1 MTLELNLLEE
11 SIMNQPSSNVPD
23 VVVITGASAG
33 VGRAVARRF
42 ATAGAKIGLL
52 ARGTEGLEATAS
64 EIENLGGTALPIATD
79 VADYDQVNAAADQIE
94 KELGAIDIWINNAMT
109 SVFAP
114 VRQIEPDEFRR
125 VTEVTYLGTVWGTM
139 VALDRMIPRDHGKIV
154 QVGSALAYRGIPLQ
168 SAYCGAKHGIQGF
181 NDSLY
186 TELLHDDSNVRLT
199 QVNLPAVN
207 TPQFGWVRSKLP
219 NKAQPVPP
227 IFQPEVIAEAIYW
240 CAYHDRRELTV
251 GFSALKAIWGNK
263 FMPTAG
269 DHYLARNGFK
279 SQQTDEPEDPDRPD
293 NLFEPVSGDHGA
305 HGSFDDRA
313 KNQSL
318 SLLLNEN
325 RELVLGAL
333 GTIALLALLK
343 KR

>member
-1 MTLELNLLEE
+1 MSHSTEG
-11 SIMNQPSSNVPD
+11 VPD

-42 ATAGAKIGLL
+42 AADGAKIGLL
-52 ARGTEGLEATAS
+52 ARGTEGLEATAN
-64 EIENLGGTALPIATD
+64 EIENLGGTAITIPTD
-79 VADYDQVNAAADQIE
+79 VADYDQVEAAAARVEQ
-94 KELGAIDIWINNAMT
+94 ELGAIDIWINNAMT

-114 VRQIEPDEFRR
+114 IRKIEPDEFRR

-139 VALDRMIPRDHGKIV
+139 VALDRMLPRDHGKII

-168 SAYCGAKHGIQGF
+168 AAYCGAKHGIQGF

-186 TELLHDDSNVRLT
+186 TELLHDNSKVRLT

-227 IFQPEVIAEAIYW
+227 IFQPEVIAEAIHW

-251 GFSALKAIWGNK
+251 GLSALKAIWGNK
-263 FMPTAG
+263 FLPSVG
-269 DHYLARNGFK
+269 DQYLARTGFD
-279 SQQTDEPEDPDRPD
+279 SQQTDEPEDPNRPD
-293 NLFEPVSGDHGA
+293 NLFEPVAGDHGA
-305 HGSFDDRA
+305 HGTFDAQA
-313 KNQSL
+313 KDQSL

-325 RELVLGAL
+325 RELVFGAL
-333 GTIALLALLK
+333 GLVALLALLK
-343 KR
+343 RR

>member
-1 MTLELNLLEE
+1 MLELNLLEE
-11 SIMNQPSSNVPD
+11 WNMNQSKGNVPD
-23 VVVITGASAG
+23 VVVITGATAG

-42 ATAGAKIGLL
+42 ATDGAKIGLL
-52 ARGTEGLEATAS
+52 ARGAEGLEATAN

-79 VADYDQVNAAADQIE
+79 VADYDQVEAAAERIE
-94 KELGAIDIWINNAMT
+94 NELGAIDIWINNAMT
-109 SVFAP
+109 SVFSP
-114 VRQIEPDEFRR
+114 VREIEPEEFRR

-139 VALDRMIPRDHGKIV
+139 VALDRMLPRDHGKIV

-168 SAYCGAKHGIQGF
+168 AAYCGAKHGIQGF

-186 TELLHDDSNVRLT
+186 TELLHDDSKVRLT

-219 NKAQPVPP
+219 KKAQPVPP
-227 IFQPEVIAEAIYW
+227 IFQPEVVAEAIHW
-240 CAYHDRRELTV
+240 SAYHDRRELTV

-263 FMPTAG
+263 FLPTAG
-269 DHYLARNGFK
+269 DHYLAKTGFE
-279 SQQTDEPEDPDRPD
+279 SQQTDEPEDPNRPD
-293 NLFEPVSGDHGA
+293 NLFEPVAGDHGA
-305 HGSFDDRA
+305 HGSFDDRS
-313 KNQSL
+313 KDQSL

-325 RELVLGAL
+325 RELLFGAL
-333 GTIALLALLK
+333 GVIALLALLK

>member
-1 MTLELNLLEE
+1 
-11 SIMNQPSSNVPD
+11 MNQPKGSVPD

-42 ATAGAKIGLL
+42 ATDGARIGLL
-52 ARGTEGLEATAS
+52 ARGMDGLEATVD
-64 EIENLGGTALPIATD
+64 EIENLGGTAIAIQTD
-79 VADYDQVNAAADQIE
+79 VADFEQVQAAAERVEQ
-94 KELGAIDIWINNAMT
+94 ELGAIDIWINNAMT

-114 VRQIEPDEFRR
+114 IKEIEPDEFRR
-125 VTEVTYLGTVWGTM
+125 VTDVTYLGTVWGTM
-139 VALDRMIPRDHGKIV
+139 VALDRMLPRDHGKIV

-168 SAYCGAKHGIQGF
+168 AAYCGAKHGIQGF

-186 TELLHDDSNVRLT
+186 TELLHDRSNVRLT

-227 IFQPEVIAEAIYW
+227 IFQPEVIAEAIHW

-263 FMPTAG
+263 FVPTFA
-269 DHYLARNGFK
+269 DQYLAKNGVE
-279 SQQTDEPEDPDRPD
+279 SQQTDEPEDPNRPD
-293 NLFEPVSGDHGA
+293 NLFEPVPGDHGA
-305 HGSFDDRA
+305 HGSFDERA
-313 KNQSL
+313 KDQSFA
-318 SLLLNEN
+318 LLLNEN
-325 RELVLGAL
+325 REVVLGAL
-333 GTIALLALLK
+333 GVLALLAIF
-343 KR
+343 KRR

>member
-1 MTLELNLLEE
+1 MNE
-11 SIMNQPSSNVPD
+11 STGKVPD
-23 VVVITGASAG
+23 VVVITGATAG

-42 ATAGAKIGLL
+42 ATDGAKIGLL
-52 ARGTEGLEATAS
+52 ARGSEGLEATAN
-64 EIENLGGTALPIATD
+64 EVENLGGIAIPIATD
-79 VADYDQVNAAADQIE
+79 VADYEQVAAAAERVE

-114 VRQIEPDEFRR
+114 VREIEPEEFRR

-139 VALDRMIPRDHGKIV
+139 VALDRMLPRDHGKIV

-186 TELLHDDSNVRLT
+186 TELLHDDSNIKLT

-227 IFQPEVIAEAIYW
+227 IFQPEVVAEAIHW

-263 FMPTAG
+263 FFPTAG
-269 DHYLARNGFK
+269 DYYLARKGFE
-279 SQQTDEPEDPDRPD
+279 SQQTDQPEDPGRPD
-293 NLFEPVSGDHGA
+293 NLFAPVEGDHGA
-305 HGSFDDRA
+305 HGSFDDRS
-313 KNQSL
+313 KDQSL

-325 RELVLGAL
+325 RELLIGAL
-333 GTIALLALLK
+333 GVIALLALLK

>member
-1 MTLELNLLEE
+1 
-11 SIMNQPSSNVPD
+11 MNQSKGNVPD

-33 VGRAVARRF
+33 VGRALARRF
-42 ATAGAKIGLL
+42 ATDGAKIGLL
-52 ARGTEGLEATAS
+52 ARGIEGLEATAN
-64 EIENLGGTALPIATD
+64 EVENLGGTAIIIQTD
-79 VADYDQVNAAADQIE
+79 VSDYEQVAAAAE
-94 KELGAIDIWINNAMT
+94 RVENELGAIDIWINNAMT

-114 VRQIEPDEFRR
+114 VREIEPDEFRR

-139 VALDRMIPRDHGKIV
+139 VALDRMLPRDHGKIV

-186 TELLHDDSNVRLT
+186 TELLHEDSNVRLT

-227 IFQPEVIAEAIYW
+227 IFQPEVVAEAIHW

-263 FMPTAG
+263 FFPTAG
-269 DHYLARNGFK
+269 DHYLARKGFE

-293 NLFEPVSGDHGA
+293 NLFEPVEGDYGA
-305 HGSFDDRA
+305 HGSFDARSKD
-313 KNQSL
+313 QSL

-325 RELVLGAL
+325 RELLFGAL
-333 GTIALLALLK
+333 GVIALLALLK
-343 KR
+343 KK